1 MTEPSHP
8 KDAATIILLRRQS
21 GGGFEAFMTRRPDQ
35 MKFLGGMY
43 VFPGGTVRPEDYTEG
58 VLKRCRGL
66 TVQEAQKIIGP
77 TLGREIC
84 LGHWVAAVR
93 ELFEEVGILLCV
105 TETGEP
111 LKMSDEDRR
120 DRTAARRL
128 ALIQREIDF
137 QSFLESE
144 GLLCDL
150 TKLVYFSH
158 WQTPQEFSMRFN
170 TRFYLA
176 ELPPDQ
182 EPLPYSQ
189 EVTHSVWLT
198 PERSLQ
204 LCEQGKLPL
213 IFPTFACLRRLADFD
228 TLESLAAEYGR
239 G

>member
-1 MTEPSHP
+1 MTEQSYP
-8 KDAATIILLRRQS
+8 KNAATVILLRRQS
-21 GGGFEAFMTRRPDQ
+21 GGGFESFMTRRPDQ

-43 VFPGGTVRPEDYTEG
+43 VFPGGTVRKEDCTEG

-66 TVQEAQKIIGP
+66 TPQEAQNIVGP
-77 TLGREIC
+77 TLSPEIC

-105 TETGEP
+105 TETGEL
-111 LKMSDEDRR
+111 LKMAEERR
-120 DRTAARRL
+120 DRAAERRL
-128 ALIQREIDF
+128 ALIKGEIDF

-144 GLLCDL
+144 SLLCSL
-150 TKLVYFSH
+150 TQLAYFSH
-158 WQTPQEFSMRFN
+158 WQTLYEFGMRFN
-170 TRFYLA
+170 TRFYFA
-176 ELPPDQ
+176 ELPLDQ
-182 EPLPYSQ
+182 EPLPNSQ
-189 EVTHSVWLT
+189 EVTHGLWLT

-228 TLESLAAEYGR
+228 TLESLAAEYGW